1 MQDVIARRTRSYL
14 VAPKENQNIKGVSP
28 NNHSELTQRM
38 LNLKFMT
45 KIK

>member
-28 NNHSELTQRM
+28 NNHFELHFKKHT
-38 LNLKFMT
+38 NKYS
-45 KIK
+45 